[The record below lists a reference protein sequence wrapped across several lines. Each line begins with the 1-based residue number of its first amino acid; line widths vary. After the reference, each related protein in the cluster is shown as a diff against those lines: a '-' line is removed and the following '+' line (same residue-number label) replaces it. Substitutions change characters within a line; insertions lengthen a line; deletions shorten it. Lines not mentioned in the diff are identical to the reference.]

1 MQVSRLVAKALRL
14 TLGFASLSGER
25 PYRLG
30 WCKHI
35 LSMGWLS
42 YASMRA
48 YLQNIHNPQRYRE
61 RKEGTS
67 STQMRKV
74 FRFHGSLTNFAVI
87 SLLAFILTI
96 SWGSTASGQA
106 PTLPSAEMG
115 NIVSAPVTLD
125 GRELFEVSAVGTSN
139 SQAKPDSRLPL
150 DRRVEIYE
158 NNLEKIVQT
167 GFDSKT
173 LSITTGSLDGQ
184 TVIFASD
191 RKQLSRR
198 KILAVSELDAHI
210 HGLSLSDWAEHLTDI
225 VRFALIRAQQERQ
238 PAYLQRQA
246 LISVAIVLAMIVT
259 SLVLLFV
266 QKRLKAQCEALQ
278 AQQPIDTTASSSQRE
293 ESLNEDEQAVAD
305 RSQMMT
311 MMEQKMTQE
320 GQHDANTLKRGLL
333 QVAHAVIWLVGLT
346 WIFGQFPYT
355 RPLQTL
361 LLTKWTIVGIVL
373 GTYLAIRAST
383 VLIDS
388 LVKQLL
394 ERQSLQASPTQR
406 RALRIVTFS
415 HLLKGV
421 VTYTLVGIGI
431 IWTLSQLHIPT
442 APLLA
447 TAGIL
452 GFAISF
458 GSQNLVRDI
467 INGTLIFLEDQYAIG
482 DIINVG
488 NARGVVEE
496 MNLRVTQLRDSDGRL
511 STVPNSSISTVH
523 NLTKDWSRINFSVEV
538 AHEADVNRAIE
549 VVRQTAEDLQG
560 DSEWGERILQ
570 PADILGVNNIA
581 HTGIEIVIWIRTQ
594 PGQQWSAA
602 REFRRRLKLAFDQQ
616 GIPFGAPKQLL
627 SFDNSLDLKSFKTG
641 QDGHS
646 SAIS

>member
-1 MQVSRLVAKALRL
+1 MQISRFV
-14 TLGFASLSGER
+14 
-25 PYRLG
+25 
-30 WCKHI
+30 
-35 LSMGWLS
+35 
-42 YASMRA
+42 
-48 YLQNIHNPQRYRE
+48 
-61 RKEGTS
+61 
-67 STQMRKV
+67 
-74 FRFHGSLTNFAVI
+74 VI

-96 SWGSTASGQA
+96 TWGSTASGQT

-115 NIVSAPVTLD
+115 NIVSAPVILD
-125 GRELFEVSAVGTSN
+125 GRELFQVSAVGTSN
-139 SQAKPDSRLPL
+139 SQAKSDSLLPL
-150 DRRVEIYE
+150 GRRVEIYE

-167 GFDSKT
+167 GFDPKT

-191 RKQLSRR
+191 RQQLSRR
-198 KILAVSELDAHI
+198 KILAISELDARI
-210 HGLSLSDWAEHLTDI
+210 HGLSLSDWTEHLIDI
-225 VRFALIRAQQERQ
+225 IQISLIRAQQERQ
-238 PAYLQRQA
+238 PAYLQHQA
-246 LISVAIVLAMIVT
+246 FISVVIVLGMALA

-278 AQQPIDTTASSSQRE
+278 AQQPIDTTASLTHTE
-293 ESLNEDEQAVAD
+293 EALNADELVVAD
-305 RSQMMT
+305 RSPMIAA
-311 MMEQKMTQE
+311 MEQKMTQE
-320 GQHDANTLKRGLL
+320 QQYNANTLKRGVL
-333 QVAHAVIWLVGLT
+333 QVAHAVIWLAGLT

-355 RPLQTL
+355 RSLQTW

-373 GTYLAIRAST
+373 GIYLAIRAIT
-383 VLIDS
+383 VLIDG
-388 LVKQLL
+388 LVKQWL
-394 ERQSLQASPTQR
+394 ERRSLQPSPAQR
-406 RALRIVTFS
+406 RALRVITFS

-431 IWTLSQLHIPT
+431 IWVLSHLHIPT

-447 TAGIL
+447 TAGIF

-458 GSQNLVRDI
+458 GSQNLVRDV

-496 MNLRVTQLRDSDGRL
+496 MNLRVTQLRDIDGRL

-538 AHEADVNRAIE
+538 AHEADVDRAIE
-549 VVRQTAEDLQG
+549 VVRQTAEDLQR
-560 DSEWGERILQ
+560 DTEWGERILQ

-581 HTGIEIVIWIRTQ
+581 HTGIELVIWIRTQ
-594 PGQQWSAA
+594 PGQQWSVA

-616 GIPFGAPKQLL
+616 GISLGAPKQLL
-627 SFDNSLDLKSFKTG
+627 GFDNSLDLKSFQTR

-646 SAIS
+646 SAVS

>member
-1 MQVSRLVAKALRL
+1 MQISRFV
-14 TLGFASLSGER
+14 
-25 PYRLG
+25 
-30 WCKHI
+30 
-35 LSMGWLS
+35 
-42 YASMRA
+42 
-48 YLQNIHNPQRYRE
+48 
-61 RKEGTS
+61 
-67 STQMRKV
+67 
-74 FRFHGSLTNFAVI
+74 VI

-96 SWGSTASGQA
+96 TWGSTASGQT

-115 NIVSAPVTLD
+115 NIVSAPVILD
-125 GRELFEVSAVGTSN
+125 GRELFQVSAVGTSN
-139 SQAKPDSRLPL
+139 SQAKSDSLLPL
-150 DRRVEIYE
+150 GRRVEIYE

-167 GFDSKT
+167 GFDPKT

-191 RKQLSRR
+191 RQQLSRR
-198 KILAVSELDAHI
+198 KILAISELDARI
-210 HGLSLSDWAEHLTDI
+210 HGLSLSDWTEHLIDI
-225 VRFALIRAQQERQ
+225 IQISLIRAQQERQ
-238 PAYLQRQA
+238 PAYLQHQA
-246 LISVAIVLAMIVT
+246 FISVVIVLGMALA

-278 AQQPIDTTASSSQRE
+278 AQQPIDTTASLTHTE
-293 ESLNEDEQAVAD
+293 EALNADELVVAD
-305 RSQMMT
+305 RSPMIAA
-311 MMEQKMTQE
+311 MEQKMTQE
-320 GQHDANTLKRGLL
+320 QQYNANTLKRGVL
-333 QVAHAVIWLVGLT
+333 QVAHAVIWLAGLT

-355 RPLQTL
+355 RSLQTW

-373 GTYLAIRAST
+373 GIYLAIRAIT
-383 VLIDS
+383 VLIDG
-388 LVKQLL
+388 LVKQWL
-394 ERQSLQASPTQR
+394 ERRSLQPSPAQR
-406 RALRIVTFS
+406 RALRVITFS

-431 IWTLSQLHIPT
+431 IWVLSHLHIPT

-447 TAGIL
+447 TAGIF

-458 GSQNLVRDI
+458 GSQNLVRDV

-496 MNLRVTQLRDSDGRL
+496 MNLRVTQLRDIDGRL

-538 AHEADVNRAIE
+538 AHEADLDRAIE
-549 VVRQTAEDLQG
+549 VVRQTAEDLQR
-560 DSEWGERILQ
+560 DTEWRERILQ

-581 HTGIEIVIWIRTQ
+581 HTGIELVIWIRTQ
-594 PGQQWSAA
+594 PGQQWSVA

-616 GIPFGAPKQLL
+616 GISLGAPKQLL
-627 SFDNSLDLKSFKTG
+627 GFDNSLDLKSFQTR

-646 SAIS
+646 SAVS